1 MGTPLTPKTSDQTR
15 HGLIALVAIRQA
27 RAIRER
33 KQREAAERQAK
44 EAAGGEHP
52 PGKRGWFR

>member
-1 MGTPLTPKTSDQTR
+1 MGTRLTPKTSDQTR

-33 KQREAAERQAK
+33 KKREAAERQAR